1 MSIPDAYMPAFGG
14 YIRWPSDAPR
24 PASRL
29 PHPRNGGAER
39 EAKPR
44 QAKRRVDSQLFVRPR
59 RVSQPHHATR
69 PRDQVIS
76 TAMSDSELSSLANM
90 PADAQIEDCIR
101 RVVRK
106 LSKAD
111 EVITLRIARTRA
123 ETELG
128 LDTGFLKGDDTWNG
142 RSKNIIQ
149 AAIEEPLSPELPKKS
164 VAKKTESKK
173 SAPKPKAEVAPRT
186 KRKSDEPLPRTKRQ
200 KKAATPESDEE
211 ISDGSE
217 ESGRS
222 DGSAASTSPGPGP
235 RETHVKEMKRST
247 KANAAVTSSHQEND
261 LTTVTDTNG
270 KTSNGEHEPTKDDES
285 DFSSV
290 IDDPPPKKKRQQK
303 STSPSATTSKSKKP
317 AKPVKAGKE
326 LSPDEEEMKR
336 LQGWLLKCG
345 IRKVWSKELAKFDNS
360 KQKIKHLKS
369 LLDDVGFTGRYS
381 NERATQIKEARELA
395 AEIEAAKE
403 FNDKW
408 GQKKEDGDVES
419 EEESVEDAKPRRL
432 RPKGLVDFGDSG
444 DEGSD

>member
-1 MSIPDAYMPAFGG
+1 MFLEVPLTIILGLPLVDIRRAFRCTAAGV
-14 YIRWPSDAPR
+14 SAA
-24 PASRL
+24 AS
-29 PHPRNGGAER
+29 GR

-44 QAKRRVDSQLFVRPR
+44 QAKRGVDSRLFVRPL
-59 RVSQPHHATR
+59 T
-69 PRDQVIS
+69 
-76 TAMSDSELSSLANM
+76 TMSDSELSTPGNV
-90 PADAQIEDCIR
+90 PADSQIEDCIR
-101 RVVRK
+101 RVVRN

-111 EVITLRIARTRA
+111 EVITLRIARTRV

-128 LDTGFLKGDDTWNG
+128 LNTGFLKGDDTWNG
-142 RSKNIIQ
+142 RSKDIIE

-164 VAKKTESKK
+164 APKKTESKK
-173 SAPKPKAEVAPRT
+173 SAPKPKAEVAPRK
-186 KRKSDEPLPRTKRQ
+186 KRKSDEPLPKTKRQ
-200 KKAATPESDEE
+200 KKAATPDSDEDV
-211 ISDGSE
+211 SDGSDA
-217 ESGRS
+217 SRRS
-222 DGSAASTSPGPGP
+222 DGSAASTSSDPDA
-235 RETHVKEMKRST
+235 REIKAMKKSA
-247 KANAAVTSSHQEND
+247 KANGAVNPAHKATYP
-261 LTTVTDTNG
+261 TTVSDANG
-270 KTSNGEHEPTKDDES
+270 KPSNGGDEPSKDDES

-290 IDDPPPKKKRQQK
+290 LDDPPPKKKRQQK
-303 STSPSATTSKSKKP
+303 STSPSATSKSKKP

-345 IRKVWSKELAKFDNS
+345 IRKVWSKELAKFDTS

-381 NERATQIKEARELA
+381 NERATQIKEARELT

>member
-1 MSIPDAYMPAFGG
+1 
-14 YIRWPSDAPR
+14 
-24 PASRL
+24 
-29 PHPRNGGAER
+29 
-39 EAKPR
+39 
-44 QAKRRVDSQLFVRPR
+44 
-59 RVSQPHHATR
+59 
-69 PRDQVIS
+69 
-76 TAMSDSELSSLANM
+76 MSDSELSTPGNV
-90 PADAQIEDCIR
+90 PADSQIEDCIR
-101 RVVRK
+101 RVVRN

-111 EVITLRIARTRA
+111 EVITVRIARTRA

-142 RSKNIIQ
+142 RSKDIIE

-164 VAKKTESKK
+164 APKKTETKK
-173 SAPKPKAEVAPRT
+173 SAPKPKAEAAPRK
-186 KRKSDEPLPRTKRQ
+186 KRKSDEPLPKTKRQ
-200 KKAATPESDEE
+200 KKAVTPESDEE
-211 ISDGSE
+211 VSDGSDA
-217 ESGRS
+217 SGRS
-222 DGSAASTSPGPGP
+222 DGSAASTSPDPEP
-235 RETHVKEMKRST
+235 REIKAMKKPT
-247 KANAAVTSSHQEND
+247 KANGAVSSVHKESD
-261 LTTVTDTNG
+261 LTTVSDTNG
-270 KTSNGEHEPTKDDES
+270 KSFSGKDEPTKDDES

-290 IDDPPPKKKRQQK
+290 IDDPPPKKKRQQR
-303 STSPSATTSKSKKP
+303 STSPSAATSKTRKP
-317 AKPVKAGKE
+317 AKPAKAGKE

-345 IRKVWSKELAKFDNS
+345 IRKVWSKELAKFDTS
-360 KQKIKHLKS
+360 KQKIKHLKG

-419 EEESVEDAKPRRL
+419 EDQSVEDAKPRRL